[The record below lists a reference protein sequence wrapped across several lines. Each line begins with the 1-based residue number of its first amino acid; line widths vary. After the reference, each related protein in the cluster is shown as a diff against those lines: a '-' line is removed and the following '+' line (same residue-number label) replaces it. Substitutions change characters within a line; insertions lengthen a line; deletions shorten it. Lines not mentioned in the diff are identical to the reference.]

1 MNRIKLLIVDDEIVV
16 QRSCVDIFTEKRSK
30 YDIKYDVRTVS
41 SADEA
46 LRLLETESFDIVLT
60 DLKMPGLP
68 GIELIVKIKNK
79 HPETAI
85 IVITGFSTVHTA
97 VEAMKLGATDFIP
110 KPFTPDEILSAVEN
124 AAVKMKGWDS

>member
-1 MNRIKLLIVDDEIVV
+1 MRKIKLLIVDDEIVV
-16 QRSCVDIFTEKRSK
+16 QKSCVDIFTEKSSF
-30 YDIKYDVRTVS
+30 YEIRTVS

-46 LRLLETESFDIVLT
+46 LAVLDKQSFDIVLT

-68 GIELIVKIKNK
+68 GIDLITRIKDK

-85 IVITGFSTVHTA
+85 IVITGFATVQTA

-110 KPFTPDEILSAVEN
+110 KPFTPDEIFSAVEN
-124 AAVKMKGWDS
+124 TVSKMNKH